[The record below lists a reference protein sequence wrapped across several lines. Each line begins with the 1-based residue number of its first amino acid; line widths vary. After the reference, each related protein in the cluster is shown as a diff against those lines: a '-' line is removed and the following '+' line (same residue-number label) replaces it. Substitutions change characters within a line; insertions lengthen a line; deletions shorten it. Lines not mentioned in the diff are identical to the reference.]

1 MFIAIQGESMS
12 EMEEL
17 IRKYLNEKGKLDCVD
32 AYKIAAKLKCPIR
45 EVGDA
50 AKALEIRIDSCDL
63 GQFGKVEEGSFDIE
77 ALNRLSPLLDDQNRV
92 TCKDARAQAAG
103 IGLKKIRGT
112 LKEKNID
119 VTYCSL
125 GCFTEKKR
133 PRLYV
138 KTKTWIE
145 NAEGELL
152 FGKGKTEILEL
163 IEQEGSISKASEKI
177 GMNYKKAWTH
187 IKILQRNINDT
198 MVQTKQG
205 GGEDAGTT
213 LTPVAREFMDNYRR
227 LQADIE
233 NYANERFKELFLKP
247 RNQKEFGK

>member
-1 MFIAIQGESMS
+1 MS

-17 IRKYLNEKGKLDCVD
+17 IKKYLNEKGKLDCSD
-32 AYKIAAKLKCPIR
+32 GFKIATKLKCSTL
-45 EVGDA
+45 EVGEC
-50 AKALEIRIDSCDL
+50 AKAMDIRIDSCEL
-63 GQFGKVEEGSFDIE
+63 GQFGKLEGGIYDEEAE
-77 ALNRLSPLLDDQNRV
+77 NRLKPLLDEKNRV
-92 TCKDARAQAAG
+92 TCKAARAQAAG

-112 LKEKNID
+112 LKEKNYD
-119 VTYCSL
+119 VTFCEL
-125 GCFTEKKR
+125 GCFKEKLR

-213 LTPVAREFMDNYRR
+213 LTPVAREFMENYRR

-247 RNQKEFGK
+247 RNKKEFKDESI

>member
-1 MFIAIQGESMS
+1 MCIVIQGVFMS
-12 EMEEL
+12 EMEKL
-17 IRKYLNEKGKLDCVD
+17 IKKYLNEKGKLDCSD
-32 AYKIAAKLKCPIR
+32 AFKISAKLKCPIL
-45 EVGDA
+45 EVGNK
-50 AKALEIRIDSCDL
+50 AKELEIRIDACEL
-63 GQFGKVEEGSFDIE
+63 GQFGKLEGGVFDNE
-77 ALNRLSPLLDDQNRV
+77 ALNRLMPLLDAKNRV
-92 TCKDARAQAAG
+92 TCKEGRAAAAG

-112 LKEKNID
+112 LKEKNFD
-119 VTYCSL
+119 VTYCEL

-145 NAEGELL
+145 NNEGELL

-163 IEQEGSISKASEKI
+163 IESEGSISKASEKI

-187 IKILQRNINDT
+187 IKILQNNINDV
-198 MVQTKQG
+198 MVTTKQG

-213 LTPVAREFMDNYRR
+213 LTPVAREFIANYRK
-227 LQADIE
+227 LQDDIE

-247 RNQKEFGK
+247 RNKKEFKD

>member
-1 MFIAIQGESMS
+1 MS
-12 EMEEL
+12 EMEVL
-17 IRKYLNEKGKLDCVD
+17 IQQYLNEKGKLDCAD
-32 AYKIAAKLKCPIR
+32 AYKIASKLKCPIR
-45 EVGDA
+45 EVGDC
-50 AKALEIRIDSCDL
+50 AKAMDIRIDSCDL
-63 GQFGKVEEGSFDIE
+63 GQFGRVEGGSFDAE
-77 ALNRLSPLLDDQNRV
+77 ALSRLSPFLDDKNRI
-92 TCKDARAQAAG
+92 TCKDARAQAGG

-163 IEQEGSISKASEKI
+163 IEQEGSISKASEVI

-187 IKILQRNINDT
+187 IKILQKNINDV
-198 MVQTKQG
+198 MVETKQG
-205 GGEDAGTT
+205 GGEDAGTK
-213 LTPVAREFMDNYRR
+213 LTPVAREYMENYRK
-227 LQADIE
+227 LQEDIE

-247 RNQKEFGK
+247 RNKKEFKE

>member
-1 MFIAIQGESMS
+1 MS

-17 IRKYLNEKGKLDCVD
+17 IKKYLNEKGKLDCSD
-32 AYKIAAKLKCPIR
+32 AFKISAKLKCPILD
-45 EVGDA
+45 VGNK
-50 AKALEIRIDSCDL
+50 AKELEIRIDSCEL
-63 GQFGKVEEGSFDIE
+63 GQFGKLEGGVYDDE
-77 ALNRLSPLLDDQNRV
+77 ALNRLTPLLDAKNRV
-92 TCKDARAQAAG
+92 TCKDGRAVAAG

-112 LKEKNID
+112 LKAKNFD
-119 VTYCSL
+119 VTFCEL

-145 NAEGELL
+145 NNEGELL

-163 IEQEGSISKASEKI
+163 IEAEGSISKAAEKI

-213 LTPVAREFMDNYRR
+213 LTPVAREFMDNYRK

-247 RNQKEFGK
+247 RNKKEFKE

>member
-1 MFIAIQGESMS
+1 MN
-12 EMEEL
+12 EMEAL
-17 IRKYLNEKGKLDCVD
+17 IRQYLNEHGKLDCSD

-50 AKALEIRIDSCDL
+50 AKALEIRIDRCEL
-63 GQFGKVEEGSFDIE
+63 GQFGKIEGGVFDVE
-77 ALNRLSPLLDDQNRV
+77 ALNRLTPLLDDKNRV
-92 TCKDARAQAAG
+92 TCQAARAQASG

-125 GCFTEKKR
+125 GCFTEKRR

-163 IEQEGSISKASEKI
+163 IEQEGSIAKASEKI

-187 IKILQRNINDT
+187 IKILQKNINDV
-198 MVQTKQG
+198 MVETKQG
-205 GGEDAGTT
+205 GGEDAGTKLT
-213 LTPVAREFMDNYRR
+213 LVAKEYMDNYRK

-233 NYANERFKELFLKP
+233 NYANERFKELFLRP
-247 RNQKEFGK
+247 RNKKEFKD